1 MELIGA
7 GRGRGGEE
15 ALPFLPLF
23 FHSYRIPPLF
33 FSRHPLFMYL
43 SPPAFTSILP
53 PSEHPSTSPSTPRS
67 VLPRSAL
74 CAALTR
80 PIFAPPPLFFPPFFL
95 HWKMRNIQNESCIQQ
110 GKQNTR
116 LHYRGECIENSKC
129 QK

>member
-15 ALPFLPLF
+15 ALPSLPLF

-80 PIFAPPPLFFPPFFL
+80 PIFAPPPFFFPPIFFAL
-95 HWKMRNIQNESCIQQ
+95 ENEKHTERELYSA
-110 GKQNTR
+110 
-116 LHYRGECIENSKC
+116 GETKHEIAL
-129 QK
+129 